1 MIFFGCVLFIFKVV
15 LVGCFAAILLQWN
28 IQGSN
33 MHHPMRVPEEKL
45 SKISNAACRIVVAL
59 SIAIQQECLLPVTSS
74 HTLFVTKTSNETG
87 V

>member
-1 MIFFGCVLFIFKVV
+1 
-15 LVGCFAAILLQWN
+15 
-28 IQGSN
+28 